1 MRSISVDDI
10 PRFVEDTVYTAVG
23 LGVLGFQRVQVQ
35 RQQLKRSL
43 SSSYGEAREA
53 LDDRVR
59 LVEERMS
66 DLDERFDEMF
76 ESVEP
81 RLPEPAREAAR
92 QVVTLAREARDHV
105 FDLVELHDDD
115 GRDGRGSRSDG

>member
-1 MRSISVDDI
+1 MRSISVDDV
-10 PRFVEDTVYTAVG
+10 PRVVEDTVYTAVG

-43 SSSYGEAREA
+43 SNSYGEVREA
-53 LDDRVR
+53 LDDRVK

-66 DLDERFDEMF
+66 DLDERFDEVF

-81 RLPEPAREAAR
+81 RLPGPAREAAR
-92 QVVTLAREARDHV
+92 QAVALARGARDQV
-105 FDLVELHDDD
+105 FGLVEKHPAD
-115 GRDGRGSRSDG
+115 G

>member
-10 PRFVEDTVYTAVG
+10 PRMVEDTVYTAVG
-23 LGVLGFQRVQVQ
+23 LGVLGFQQAQVQ

-53 LDDRVR
+53 LDDRVK
-59 LVEERMS
+59 LVEERLS
-66 DLDERFDEMF
+66 DLDDRFDEAF

-81 RLPEPAREAAR
+81 QLPGTARDVAR
-92 QVVTLAREARDHV
+92 QAIGLAREARTKV
-105 FDLVELHDDD
+105 FDLALRHPESSA
-115 GRDGRGSRSDG
+115 GTR

>member
-10 PRFVEDTVYTAVG
+10 PRLVEDTVYTAVG
-23 LGVLGFQRVQVQ
+23 LGVLGLQRVQVQ

-53 LDDRVR
+53 FDGRVK

-66 DLDERFDEMF
+66 DLDERFDEVF

-81 RLPEPAREAAR
+81 RIPEPAREAAR

-105 FDLVELHDDD
+105 FDLVERHDDRD
-115 GRDGRGSRSDG
+115 GERDGGRDDG

>member
-10 PRFVEDTVYTAVG
+10 PKMVEDTVYTAVG

-43 SSSYGEAREA
+43 SSSYGDAREA
-53 LDDRVR
+53 FDDRVKVAEERLSDLDDR
-59 LVEERMS
+59 
-66 DLDERFDEMF
+66 FDEVF

-81 RLPEPAREAAR
+81 RLPAPARDVAR
-92 QVVTLAREARDHV
+92 QAVSLAREARGQV
-105 FDLVELHDDD
+105 FDLVDRHPEAH
-115 GRDGRGSRSDG
+115 

>member
-10 PRFVEDTVYTAVG
+10 PRMVEDTVYTAVG

-53 LDDRVR
+53 FDERLE
-59 LVEERMS
+59 LVEERLA
-66 DLDERFDEMF
+66 DIDDRFDAAYG
-76 ESVEP
+76 SVEP
-81 RLPEPAREAAR
+81 QLPPAARDAAR
-92 QVVTLAREARDHV
+92 QAIDLAREARGKV
-105 FDLVELHDDD
+105 FELVIHPALGHDETSA
-115 GRDGRGSRSDG
+115 GSR

>member
-10 PRFVEDTVYTAVG
+10 PRMVEDTVYTAVG

-53 LDDRVR
+53 FDERLE
-59 LVEERMS
+59 LVEERMA
-66 DLDERFDEMF
+66 DIDDRFDAAYGA
-76 ESVEP
+76 VEP
-81 RLPEPAREAAR
+81 QLPPAAR
-92 QVVTLAREARDHV
+92 DVARQAIDLAREARGKV
-105 FDLVELHDDD
+105 FELVVHPAPRHDETSA
-115 GRDGRGSRSDG
+115 GPR